1 MATIQRKSTNQ
12 EVHQFQA
19 FWDIKNFANMYPKPS
34 SKAPSTDAPP
44 RSDPIPQLRSP
55 IFKFKTDSKKTR
67 VEAEFKLFAKRVNED
82 SQDYN
87 LSLDTIVD
95 LKYKVWNLARQPW
108 AVKVQIDLLNELG
121 EVVATPDSGVPRPF
135 DWVRPAPFFGPAHP
149 VSPANHCLVDS
160 LAALWDKQKQYF
172 ADDTLH
178 VRLTLTLYGN
188 IIHADEGQ
196 EDKSIMNMTIEKKD
210 AINGSN
216 KKKEIEANE

>member
-34 SKAPSTDAPP
+34 SKAPATDVPP
-44 RSDPIPQLRSP
+44 RSDPIPQLTSP
-55 IFKFKTDSKKTR
+55 LFKFKTDTKKTR
-67 VEAEFKLFAKRVNED
+67 VQAEFMLLAKRVNED
-82 SQDYN
+82 SSDYN

-108 AVKVQIDLLNELG
+108 AVKVQIDLLNEHG

-135 DWVRPAPFFGPAHP
+135 EWVRPTPFIGPAHP

-160 LAALWDKQKQYF
+160 LAALWDKQNKYF

-196 EDKSIMNMTIEKKD
+196 ERERSMNMAVDKKEV
-210 AINGSN
+210 INGNKN
-216 KKKEIEANE
+216 KKELEANE